1 MSCAP
6 TEPVE
11 KHDDISVL
19 QDFINNS
26 SGTLLATLDTDSSGV
41 IEPLELGEQT
51 WNNNGRIIIL
61 NCDSIGL
68 SGRIPESIGALTEL
82 TQLGLKNNN
91 LSGEIPESIGNL
103 TQLTQ
108 LSLSK
113 NSLSGAIPDTIGNLK
128 SLWRLDLSY
137 NQLSGTLP
145 GSLSNLSILEV
156 LLANSNNLS
165 GAIPQ
170 DICIIYNPNYNFELS
185 GNQFCPP
192 LPYCIDSPNLIGYQ
206 NCDTSCGS
214 GNTYLNGYCYS
225 QSDLDVLQGLIDS
238 ANSLNMV
245 MDTDTIAGVQSL
257 ELGFQEWQSG
267 RLKTLDCYWDTVS
280 CNLSTDFP
288 VNIINLD
295 SLEYLDIQQ
304 NNITGGI
311 PEALPDLTNLK
322 DLNISDNQL
331 SGYLPESLCIDDT
344 TVWTNIN
351 LKNNQFCPCYPACIS
366 SIDINSQTTD
376 NCVGCGDGFL
386 QFCTYS
392 ENVTFYPLDS
402 TSMCFNESDILFLD
416 TLIINSYSNEQD
428 SLLNMQLDLNSNENI
443 EQLEIGIQEWS
454 NDRLININA
463 IGSGLSGNIPNAI
476 GDLDSLIYLYLANNH
491 LTGSVPESI
500 GNLSKLY
507 VLDLSKNQLS
517 GEIPESIVNLQ
528 ITKLLLHNNLFSGN
542 FPEIICEDLELN
554 WSDELLP
561 GSSSIF
567 NNQLCPPYPE
577 CIKPF
582 VGVQD
587 TSSCSQ
593 SEAP

>member
-1 MSCAP
+1 MIKYFFIIIIFLISCAP

-11 KHDDISVL
+11 KHDDLSVL

-26 SGTLLATLDTDSSGV
+26 SETLLATLDTDSSGV
-41 IEPLELGEQT
+41 IEPLELGKQT

-68 SGRIPESIGALTEL
+68 SGRIPESIGTLTEL
-82 TQLGLKNNN
+82 KQLGLKNNN
-91 LSGEIPESIGNL
+91 LSGEIRKSIGNL

-128 SLWRLDLSY
+128 SLWWLDLSY

-170 DICIIYNPNYNFELS
+170 EICNIYNPNDNFELS

-206 NCDTSCGS
+206 NCDTSCG
-214 GNTYLNGYCYS
+214 TEFEFKDGYCYFKT
-225 QSDLDVLQGLIDS
+225 DLNVLQDLINNAD
-238 ANSLNMV
+238 SLNMI
-245 MDTDTIAGVQSL
+245 MDTDTLEGVQPL

-280 CNLSTDFP
+280 CNLSTEFP

-295 SLEYLDIQQ
+295 SLKYIDMQD
-304 NNITGGI
+304 NN
-311 PEALPDLTNLK
+311 
-322 DLNISDNQL
+322 L
-331 SGYLPESLCIDDT
+331 SGYLPESLCIDDA
-344 TVWTNIN
+344 TVWTDID
-351 LKNNQFCPCYPACIS
+351 LKSNQFCPCYPACIS
-366 SIDINSQTTD
+366 SIDINPQTTD
-376 NCVGCGDGFL
+376 HCVGCGDGFL
-386 QFCTYS
+386 QFCIYS
-392 ENVTFYPLDS
+392 ENVTFHPLDS

-428 SLLNMQLDLNSNENI
+428 SLLNMQMDLNSNENI
-443 EQLEIGIQEWS
+443 EQLEIGDQVWS

-463 IGSGLSGNIPNAI
+463 TGSGLSGNIPNSV
-476 GDLDSLIYLYLANNH
+476 GDLDSLVYLRLGNNH

-507 VLDLSKNQLS
+507 VLDLSKNELS
-517 GEIPESIVNLQ
+517 GEIPESIANLL
-528 ITKLLLHNNLFSGN
+528 ITRLLLHNNLFSGN
-542 FPEIICEDLELN
+542 FPEKICEDLELN
-554 WSDELLP
+554 WSDELLS
-561 GSSSIF
+561 GSSSIY
-567 NNQLCPPYPE
+567 NNHLCPPYPN
-577 CIKPF
+577 CIEPF
-582 VGVQD
+582 VGEQD
-587 TSSCSQ
+587 TSNCSQ

>member
-128 SLWRLDLSY
+128 SLWRLDFSNNL
-137 NQLSGTLP
+137 LSGTLP

-170 DICIIYNPNYNFELS
+170 EICNIYNPNDNFELS

-206 NCDTSCGS
+206 NCDTSCG
-214 GNTYLNGYCYS
+214 TEFEFKDGYCYFKT
-225 QSDLDVLQGLIDS
+225 DLNVLQDLINNAD
-238 ANSLNMV
+238 SLNMV
-245 MDTDTIAGVQSL
+245 MDTDTLESVQPL

-280 CNLSTDFP
+280 CNLSTEFP
-288 VNIINLD
+288 ISIINLD
-295 SLEYLDIQQ
+295 SLKYLDFQNNALTGTIPDGISNLSVLEYLDLQD
-304 NNITGGI
+304 NN
-311 PEALPDLTNLK
+311 
-322 DLNISDNQL
+322 L

-344 TVWTNIN
+344 TVWTDFN
-351 LKNNQFCPCYPACIS
+351 LKNNLFCPCYPVCIS
-366 SIDINSQTTD
+366 STYISPQNIDSCI
-376 NCVGCGDGFL
+376 GCDDDFVQL
-386 QFCTYS
+386 CSFS
-392 ENVTFYPLDS
+392 ENVNILSGDS
-402 TSMCFNESDILFLD
+402 TCFKESNIVFLD
-416 TLIINSYSNEQD
+416 TLIMNSYSTEPN
-428 SLLNMQLDLNSNENI
+428 SLNMEMDLDSDEI
-443 EQLEIGIQEWS
+443 IQQLEIGEQWWAEG
-454 NDRLININA
+454 RLLQLIAN
-463 IGSGLSGNIPNAI
+463 GSGLTGSIPN
-476 GDLDSLIYLYLANNH
+476 SL
-491 LTGSVPESI
+491 
-500 GNLSKLY
+500 GNLDTLFI
-507 VLDLSKNQLS
+507 LDLSNNYLT
-517 GEIPESIVNLQ
+517 GPIPESIDSMNSLWKLYLSNNQLNGEIPDNIANLTE
-528 ITKLLLHNNLFSGN
+528 ITELQLHNNLFSGN

-587 TSSCSQ
+587 TLNCSE
-593 SEAP
+593 SESQ

>member
-1 MSCAP
+1 MIKYFFIIIIFLISCAP

-11 KHDDISVL
+11 KHDDLSVL

-26 SGTLLATLDTDSSGV
+26 SETLLATLDTDSSGV

-68 SGRIPESIGALTEL
+68 SGRIPESIGTLTEL
-82 TQLGLKNNN
+82 KQLGLKNNN
-91 LSGEIPESIGNL
+91 LSGEIRKSIGNL

-128 SLWRLDLSY
+128 SLWWLDLSY

-170 DICIIYNPNYNFELS
+170 EICNIYNPNDNFELS

-206 NCDTSCGS
+206 NCDTSCG
-214 GNTYLNGYCYS
+214 TEFEFKDGYCYFKT
-225 QSDLDVLQGLIDS
+225 DLNVLQDLINNAD
-238 ANSLNMV
+238 SLNMI
-245 MDTDTIAGVQSL
+245 MDTDTLEGVQPL

-280 CNLSTDFP
+280 CNLSTEFP

-295 SLEYLDIQQ
+295 SLKYIDMQD
-304 NNITGGI
+304 NN
-311 PEALPDLTNLK
+311 
-322 DLNISDNQL
+322 L
-331 SGYLPESLCIDDT
+331 SGYLPESLCIDDA
-344 TVWTNIN
+344 TVWTDID
-351 LKNNQFCPCYPACIS
+351 LKSNQFCPCYPACIS

-376 NCVGCGDGFL
+376 NCVGCGDGFV
-386 QFCTYS
+386 QFCTFS
-392 ENVTFYPLDS
+392 ENVTFYPVDS
-402 TSMCFNESDILFLD
+402 TSNCFNESDILFLD
-416 TLIINSYSNEQD
+416 TLIINSEPD
-428 SLLNMQLDLNSNENI
+428 SLNMQMDLNSNEYI
-443 EQLEIGIQEWS
+443 EQLEIGDQVWS

-463 IGSGLSGNIPNAI
+463 TGSGLSGNIPNSV
-476 GDLDSLIYLYLANNH
+476 GDLDSLVYLRLGNNH

-507 VLDLSKNQLS
+507 VLDLSKNELS
-517 GEIPESIVNLQ
+517 GEIPESIANLL
-528 ITKLLLHNNLFSGN
+528 ITRLLLHNNLFSGN
-542 FPEIICEDLELN
+542 FPEKICEYLELN
-554 WSDELLP
+554 WSDELLS
-561 GSSSIF
+561 GSSSIY
-567 NNQLCPPYPE
+567 NNHLCPPYPN
-577 CIKPF
+577 CIEPF
-582 VGVQD
+582 VGEQD
-587 TSSCSQ
+587 TSNCSQ

>member
-1 MSCAP
+1 MIKYFFIIIIFLISCAP

-11 KHDDISVL
+11 KHDDLSVL

-26 SGTLLATLDTDSSGV
+26 SETLLATLDTDSSGV

-68 SGRIPESIGALTEL
+68 SGRIPESIGTLTEL
-82 TQLGLKNNN
+82 KQLGLKNNN
-91 LSGEIPESIGNL
+91 LSGEIRKSIGNL

-128 SLWRLDLSY
+128 SLWWLDLSY

-170 DICIIYNPNYNFELS
+170 EICNIYNPNDNFELS

-206 NCDTSCGS
+206 NCDTSCG
-214 GNTYLNGYCYS
+214 TEFEFKDGYCYFKT
-225 QSDLDVLQGLIDS
+225 DLNVLQDLINNAD
-238 ANSLNMV
+238 SLNMI
-245 MDTDTIAGVQSL
+245 MDTDTLEGVQPL

-280 CNLSTDFP
+280 CNLSTEFP

-295 SLEYLDIQQ
+295 SLKYIDMQD
-304 NNITGGI
+304 NN
-311 PEALPDLTNLK
+311 
-322 DLNISDNQL
+322 L
-331 SGYLPESLCIDDT
+331 SGYLPESLCIDDA
-344 TVWTNIN
+344 TVWTDID
-351 LKNNQFCPCYPACIS
+351 LKSNQFCPCYPACIS

-376 NCVGCGDGFL
+376 NCVGCGDGFV
-386 QFCTYS
+386 QFCTFS
-392 ENVTFYPLDS
+392 ENVTFYPVDS
-402 TSMCFNESDILFLD
+402 TSNCFNESDILFLD
-416 TLIINSYSNEQD
+416 TLIINSEPD
-428 SLLNMQLDLNSNENI
+428 SLNMQMDLNSNEYI
-443 EQLEIGIQEWS
+443 EQLEIGDQVWS

-463 IGSGLSGNIPNAI
+463 TGSGLSGNIPNSV
-476 GDLDSLIYLYLANNH
+476 GDLDSLVYLRLGNNH

-507 VLDLSKNQLS
+507 VLDLSKNELS
-517 GEIPESIVNLQ
+517 GEIPESIANLL
-528 ITKLLLHNNLFSGN
+528 ITRLLLHNNLFSGN
-542 FPEIICEDLELN
+542 FPEKICEDLELN
-554 WSDELLP
+554 WSDELLS
-561 GSSSIF
+561 GSSSIY
-567 NNQLCPPYPE
+567 NNHLCPPYPN
-577 CIKPF
+577 CIEPF
-582 VGVQD
+582 VGEQD
-587 TSSCSQ
+587 TSNCSQ

>member
-1 MSCAP
+1 MKKISLIYILLMAACT
-6 TEPVE
+6 TEPE
-11 KHDDISVL
+11 EIHDDISVL

-26 SGTLLATLDTDSSGV
+26 SGTLLATLDIDSSGV

-68 SGRIPESIGALTEL
+68 SGRIPESIGTLTEL
-82 TQLGLKNNN
+82 KQLGLKNNN
-91 LSGEIPESIGNL
+91 LSGEIRKSIGNL

-170 DICIIYNPNYNFELS
+170 EICNIYNPNDNFELS

-206 NCDTSCGS
+206 NCDTSCG
-214 GNTYLNGYCYS
+214 TEFEFKDGYCYFKT
-225 QSDLDVLQGLIDS
+225 DLNVLQDLINNAD
-238 ANSLNMV
+238 SLNMI
-245 MDTDTIAGVQSL
+245 MDTDTLEGVQPL

-280 CNLSTDFP
+280 CNLSTEFP

-295 SLEYLDIQQ
+295 SLKYIDMQD
-304 NNITGGI
+304 NN
-311 PEALPDLTNLK
+311 
-322 DLNISDNQL
+322 L
-331 SGYLPESLCIDDT
+331 SGYLPESLCIDDA
-344 TVWTNIN
+344 TVWTDID
-351 LKNNQFCPCYPACIS
+351 LKSNQFCPCYPACIS

-376 NCVGCGDGFL
+376 NCVGCGDGFV
-386 QFCTYS
+386 QFCTFS
-392 ENVTFYPLDS
+392 ENVTFYPVDS
-402 TSMCFNESDILFLD
+402 TSNCFNESDILFLD
-416 TLIINSYSNEQD
+416 TLIINSEPD
-428 SLLNMQLDLNSNENI
+428 SLNMQMDLNSNEYI
-443 EQLEIGIQEWS
+443 EQLEIGDQVWS

-463 IGSGLSGNIPNAI
+463 TGSGLSGNIPNSV
-476 GDLDSLIYLYLANNH
+476 GDLDSLVYLRLGNNH

-500 GNLSKLY
+500 SNLSKLY
-507 VLDLSKNQLS
+507 VLDLSKNELS
-517 GEIPESIVNLQ
+517 GEIPESIANLL
-528 ITKLLLHNNLFSGN
+528 ITRLLLHNNLFSGN
-542 FPEIICEDLELN
+542 FPEKICEYLELN
-554 WSDELLP
+554 WSDELLS
-561 GSSSIF
+561 GSSSIY
-567 NNQLCPPYPE
+567 NNHLCPPYPN
-577 CIKPF
+577 CIEPF
-582 VGVQD
+582 VGEQD
-587 TSSCSQ
+587 TSNCSQ

>member
-1 MSCAP
+1 MIKYFFIIIIFLISCAP

-11 KHDDISVL
+11 KHDDLSVL

-26 SGTLLATLDTDSSGV
+26 SETLLATLDTDSSGV

-68 SGRIPESIGALTEL
+68 SGRIPESIGTLTEL
-82 TQLGLKNNN
+82 KQLGLKNNN

-128 SLWRLDLSY
+128 SLWWLDLSY

-170 DICIIYNPNYNFELS
+170 EICNIYNPNDNFELS

-206 NCDTSCGS
+206 NCDTSCG
-214 GNTYLNGYCYS
+214 TEFEFKDGYCYFKT
-225 QSDLDVLQGLIDS
+225 DLNVLQDLINNAD
-238 ANSLNMV
+238 SLNMI
-245 MDTDTIAGVQSL
+245 MDTDTLEGVQPL

-280 CNLSTDFP
+280 CNLSTEFP

-295 SLEYLDIQQ
+295 SLKYIDMQD
-304 NNITGGI
+304 NN
-311 PEALPDLTNLK
+311 
-322 DLNISDNQL
+322 L
-331 SGYLPESLCIDDT
+331 SGYLPESLCIDDA
-344 TVWTNIN
+344 TVWTDID
-351 LKNNQFCPCYPACIS
+351 LKSNQFCPCYPACIS

-376 NCVGCGDGFL
+376 NCVGCGDGFV
-386 QFCTYS
+386 QFCTFS
-392 ENVTFYPLDS
+392 ENVTFYPVDS
-402 TSMCFNESDILFLD
+402 TSNCFNESDILFLD
-416 TLIINSYSNEQD
+416 TLIINSEPD
-428 SLLNMQLDLNSNENI
+428 SLNMQMDLNSNEYI
-443 EQLEIGIQEWS
+443 EQLEIGDQVWS

-463 IGSGLSGNIPNAI
+463 TGSGLSGNIPNSV
-476 GDLDSLIYLYLANNH
+476 GDLDSLVYLRLGNNH

-507 VLDLSKNQLS
+507 VLDLSKNELS
-517 GEIPESIVNLQ
+517 GEIPESIANLL
-528 ITKLLLHNNLFSGN
+528 ITRLLLHNNLFSGN
-542 FPEIICEDLELN
+542 FPEKICEDLELN
-554 WSDELLP
+554 WSDELLS
-561 GSSSIF
+561 GSSSIY
-567 NNQLCPPYPE
+567 NNHLCPPYPN
-577 CIKPF
+577 CIEPF
-582 VGVQD
+582 VGEQD
-587 TSSCSQ
+587 TSNCSQ

>member
-1 MSCAP
+1 MSCTP

-51 WNNNGRIIIL
+51 WNDNGRITIL

-68 SGRIPESIGALTEL
+68 SGRIPESIGDLTEL

-113 NSLSGAIPDTIGNLK
+113 KSLSGTIPDTIGNLK
-128 SLWRLDLSY
+128 SLWRLDFSNNL
-137 NQLSGTLP
+137 LSGTLP
-145 GSLSNLSILEV
+145 RSLSNLSILEV
-156 LLANSNNLS
+156 LLADSNNLRS
-165 GAIPQ
+165 PIPQ
-170 DICIIYNPNYNFELS
+170 EICNIYNPNSNFEFS

-225 QSDLDVLQGLIDS
+225 QSDLDILQNLINN
-238 ANSLNMV
+238 AGSLNMI
-245 MDTDTIAGVQSL
+245 MDTNTLEGVQPL

-267 RLKTLDCYWDTVS
+267 RLKTLDCYWDTDS
-280 CNLSTDFP
+280 CNLSTEFP
-288 VNIINLD
+288 ISIINLD
-295 SLEYLDIQQ
+295 SLKYLDFQHNALTGTIPNEISNLFALEDLDLQD
-304 NNITGGI
+304 NN
-311 PEALPDLTNLK
+311 
-322 DLNISDNQL
+322 L

-376 NCVGCGDGFL
+376 NCVGCGDGFV
-386 QFCTYS
+386 QFCTFS
-392 ENVTFYPLDS
+392 ENVNILSGDS
-402 TSMCFNESDILFLD
+402 TCFKESNIVFLD
-416 TLIINSYSNEQD
+416 TLIMNSYSTEPN
-428 SLLNMQLDLNSNENI
+428 SLNMEMDLDSDGI
-443 EQLEIGIQEWS
+443 IQQLEIGEQWWS
-454 NDRLININA
+454 EGRILQLIAN
-463 IGSGLSGNIPNAI
+463 GSGLTGSIPN
-476 GDLDSLIYLYLANNH
+476 SL
-491 LTGSVPESI
+491 
-500 GNLSKLY
+500 GNLDTLFI
-507 VLDLSKNQLS
+507 LDLSNNYLT
-517 GEIPESIVNLQ
+517 GPIPESICSLSNLDWDS
-528 ITKLLLHNNLFSGN
+528 TG
-542 FPEIICEDLELN
+542 
-554 WSDELLP
+554 
-561 GSSSIF
+561 GSSLKSYIY
-567 NNQLCPPYPE
+567 NNQLCPPYPD
-577 CIKPF
+577 CIAPF
-582 VGVQD
+582 VGEQN
-587 TSSCSQ
+587 TTNCSQ
-593 SEAP
+593 SGSQ

>member
-26 SGTLLATLDTDSSGV
+26 SGTLFANLDTDSSGV

-51 WNNNGRIIIL
+51 WNDNGRIIIL

-128 SLWRLDLSY
+128 SLWRLDFSNNL
-137 NQLSGTLP
+137 LSGTLP

-156 LLANSNNLS
+156 LLADSNNLS
-165 GAIPQ
+165 GPIPKE
-170 DICIIYNPNYNFELS
+170 ICNIYNSNSNFELS

-225 QSDLDVLQGLIDS
+225 QSDLDVLQGLIDN

-245 MDTDTIAGVQSL
+245 MDTDTLEGVQPL

-280 CNLSTDFP
+280 CNLSTEFP
-288 VNIINLD
+288 VNILNLD
-295 SLEYLDIQQ
+295 SLKYLDFQHNALTGTIPNEISNLSALEDLDLQD
-304 NNITGGI
+304 NN
-311 PEALPDLTNLK
+311 
-322 DLNISDNQL
+322 L

-344 TVWTNIN
+344 TVWTDIY
-351 LKNNQFCPCYPACIS
+351 LENNQFCPCYPACIS

-376 NCVGCGDGFL
+376 NCVGCGDGFV
-386 QFCTYS
+386 QFCTFS
-392 ENVTFYPLDS
+392 ENVTFYPVDS

-428 SLLNMQLDLNSNENI
+428 SLLNMQMDLNSNGHI

-517 GEIPESIVNLQ
+517 GEIPESIVNLL

-542 FPEIICEDLELN
+542 FPEKICEDLDLT
-554 WSDELLP
+554 WSDDLLS
-561 GSSSIF
+561 GSSSIY
-567 NNQLCPPYPE
+567 NNHLCPPYPD
-577 CIKPF
+577 CIEPF

-587 TSSCSQ
+587 TSSCS
-593 SEAP
+593 P